1 VSLNQGQPR
10 RWLVVGSG
18 GMLGRDL
25 VAALNATGDEVLGR
39 THRQLDI
46 TDEAAVRAA
55 VHGCRPDVVVNC
67 AAWTAVDDA
76 KAHENEALRVNGNGA
91 AHLAAACADDRVRL
105 VHMSTDYVF
114 GGDASRP
121 YAEHDAAGPRTAYG
135 RTKLAGEQAVL
146 QLLPRSGYVV
156 RTAWLYGAH
165 GPNFVSTMIRLER
178 ERPTVAVVDDQR
190 GQPTWTADVAGQ
202 IIALVG
208 SPGAAGIYHAT
219 SSGEASWFELAREVF
234 RLVGADPARVQATTS
249 SAYPRPDPRPGYS
262 VLGHDGWASAGI
274 EPIGD
279 WRLALRRALPGL
291 LPPDHPRS
299 RTPPVRAGST
309 GYGR

>member
-1 VSLNQGQPR
+1 MSDGQR
-10 RWLVVGSG
+10 CRWLVVGAG
-18 GMLGRDL
+18 GMLGQDL
-25 VAALNATGDEVLGR
+25 ITALEGAGEEVISR
-39 THRQLDI
+39 TRRQLDI

-55 VHGCRPDVVVNC
+55 LRDCRPDVVANC

-76 KAHENEALRVNGNGA
+76 EAHENEALAVNGNGA
-91 AHLAAACADDRVRL
+91 AHLAAACAADQVRL
-105 VHMSTDYVF
+105 VQVSTDYVF

-121 YAEHDAAGPRTAYG
+121 YSEHDAVGPRTAYG

-146 QLLPRSGYVV
+146 RLLPRSGYVV

-178 ERPTVAVVDDQR
+178 ERPTVDVVTDQR
-190 GQPTWTADVAGQ
+190 GQPTWTADLAGQ
-202 IIALVG
+202 IVALAR
-208 SPGAAGIYHAT
+208 SRAAPGIYHAT
-219 SSGEASWFELAREVF
+219 SSGEATWFELAGEVF
-234 RLVGADPARVQATTS
+234 RLLGADPARVRPTTS
-249 SAYPRPDPRPGYS
+249 SAYPRPAPRPGYS

-299 RTPPVRAGST
+299 RTPPMQVGLTR
-309 GYGR
+309 YGR

>member
-1 VSLNQGQPR
+1 VTSGQR
-10 RWLVVGSG
+10 CRWLVVGSG

-25 VAALNATGDEVLGR
+25 VAAVEAAGDEVLGR
-39 THRQLDI
+39 TRRQLDV

-55 VHGCRPDVVVNC
+55 LRDSRPDVVVNC

-76 KAHENEALRVNGNGA
+76 EAHENEALAVNGTGA
-91 AHLAAACADDRVRL
+91 AHLAAACAAGGARL

-121 YAEHDAAGPRTAYG
+121 YAEHDATGPRTAYG

-146 QLLPRSGYVV
+146 RLLPRSGYVL

-178 ERPTVAVVDDQR
+178 ERPTVDVVDDQR

-208 SPGAAGIYHAT
+208 SAGAPGIYHAT

-234 RLVGADPARVQATTS
+234 GLLGADPSRVRPTTS
-249 SAYPRPDPRPGYS
+249 SAFPRPAPRPGYS

-279 WRLALRRALPGL
+279 WRTALRRALPGL
-291 LPPDHPRS
+291 LPPDHPTS
-299 RTPPVRAGST
+299 RTPPMQVGLTR
-309 GYGR
+309 YGW